1 MNDTLLRGLS
11 MLDRQVSPQ
20 TVEKLVD
27 FCGMLLEKNKVMN
40 LTGAKDEIEVVE
52 KHFLD
57 CAAAFAPLDLSG
69 KRVIDV
75 GCGAGFPG
83 MPLALLY
90 PQGQF
95 TLLDSLGKRIAFLQ
109 ECIHVLPVSNAV
121 AVHARAE
128 DYALQHRE
136 SYDVVTS
143 RAVANLS
150 MLSELCL
157 PFVRV
162 GGVFAAMKS
171 TGSDEELAQ
180 AAYAIHVLGGTLE
193 QVFDYEIPLTG
204 VQQRLVL
211 IRKTTPTP
219 AKYPRRFSKISAAP
233 LAAR

>member
-1 MNDTLLRGLS
+1 MNDTLTRGLS
-11 MLDRQVSPQ
+11 MLNRQTSPQ
-20 TVEKLVD
+20 AVEKLLD

-40 LTGAKDEIEVVE
+40 LTGAKDETEVVE

-57 CAAAFAPLDLSG
+57 CAAAFAPLDLSE

-109 ECIHVLPVSNAV
+109 ECIDALPAPNAV

-136 SYDVVTS
+136 SYDVATS

-180 AAYAIHVLGGTLE
+180 AAYAIRVLGGTVE
-193 QVFDYEIPLTG
+193 QVRDYDIPLTG

-211 IRKTTPTP
+211 IRKTAPTP